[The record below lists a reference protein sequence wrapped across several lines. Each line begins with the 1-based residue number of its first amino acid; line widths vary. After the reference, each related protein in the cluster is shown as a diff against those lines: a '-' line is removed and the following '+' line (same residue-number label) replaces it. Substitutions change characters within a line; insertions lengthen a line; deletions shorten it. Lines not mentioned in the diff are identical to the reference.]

1 MMRNRLLVT
10 LPLIIFHNIYCEI
23 YTVSLKVT
31 PSCPA
36 YTYTGRTKKPLSRQ
50 ATAVFYFIQSDQI
63 GNEAERHQ
71 YSYGNQQFYV
81 RIHLFHHP
89 KEHDNQ
95 GNYIL
100 KKISN
105 KTKRH
110 QCSNSNQQ
118 FYICT
123 HDGHPPE

>member
-10 LPLIIFHNIYCEI
+10 LPLIIFHNIYSESKSNSVLPGVHL
-23 YTVSLKVT
+23 YR
-31 PSCPA
+31 A
-36 YTYTGRTKKPLSRQ
+36 HKKPLSRQ

-71 YSYGNQQFYV
+71 CSYGNQQFYV